1 MSHLVDLP
9 PLSWYENRYDV
20 LSDVHTLISPA
31 SVIKISH
38 EKIVP
43 QSQILYLKKPAA
55 FLLNLHESRVITVD
69 APSSL
74 MGDHECVPDTHHPD
88 IFDPFPGLGEQ

>member
-9 PLSWYENRYDV
+9 PLNWYENRYDV

-31 SVIKISH
+31 PIINISH

-43 QSQILYLKKPAA
+43 GA
-55 FLLNLHESRVITVD
+55 N
-69 APSSL
+69 
-74 MGDHECVPDTHHPD
+74 G
-88 IFDPFPGLGEQ
+88 